1 MDVSYCTL
9 PAVVILGV
17 IGGIPLTY
25 VCLPYLKK
33 ACKHVFT
40 DRPMSL
46 GPLVSIGG
54 GQCAAGVLVNQQRR
68 HNPLHRLHPP
78 PFAPV
83 GAAGTNERPN
93 LLAGGRPSQ
102 ASQREY

>member
-46 GPLVSIGG
+46 GPLVSI
-54 GQCAAGVLVNQQRR
+54 A
-68 HNPLHRLHPP
+68 
-78 PFAPV
+78 
-83 GAAGTNERPN
+83 
-93 LLAGGRPSQ
+93 LLAFLVFSGKAVVGNVRLVSW
-102 ASQREY
+102 

>member
-46 GPLVSIGG
+46 GPLVSIA
-54 GQCAAGVLVNQQRR
+54 QARR
-68 HNPLHRLHPP
+68 WWAMCGWCPGES
-78 PFAPV
+78 AK
-83 GAAGTNERPN
+83 
-93 LLAGGRPSQ
+93 
-102 ASQREY
+102 ASQPATQVASSTICTCGCGRHK